1 MRHLAG
7 LDAAAAGMEGCP
19 PTRRRAAEE
28 RGQEVEGRATLKGA
42 QLPQG
47 APPEWVL
54 ERLASCRFVFKPRL
68 DPERPKM
75 GAT

>member
-1 MRHLAG
+1 MRHVAS
-7 LDAAAAGMEGCP
+7 LDAAEARMEGCA

-28 RGQEVEGRATLKGA
+28 RGREVEGRATLKGV

-54 ERLASCRFVFKPRL
+54 KRLGFVSFVFK
-68 DPERPKM
+68 RP
-75 GAT
+75 GSRPSTA